1 VQLDLAFDHALT
13 GLLDYCRAEG
23 WKGYDPFDGLNSPVA
38 RWLPSRGQVGRF
50 ARTAW
55 TQTLK
60 RSPIN
65 LRPLLS
71 IRKALNPKGVA
82 LAAKAVMLLAD
93 HGAFLRSSRPSGPSG
108 SFGSPGLPP
117 GRFRIPGNTESSV
130 PSELVGGLDRDLG
143 FLMRSLSELRSG
155 AYAEGCWGYNF
166 DWQSRAFYA
175 PRGTPNVVCTVFAA
189 QAYLDLYDR
198 SGEDNALQTAVSSCR
213 WLLDRVNRSSDSSAG
228 AGAFCF
234 SYTPLDHS
242 RVHNVNLLAAELLA
256 RVYGKTGNVEFA
268 EAAQNA
274 ARYSLARQQA
284 DGSWVYGEAGSQQ
297 WIDSFH
303 TGFILTS
310 LQNLIALLGVG
321 EWTSNLA
328 AGYAFYKENFFLADW
343 RPKYYHDRVYPIDA
357 HSAAVAIATF
367 AELGSTWPDA
377 LERAESVMKWTVR
390 NLQDPSG
397 YFYYQMR
404 RFHRV
409 KIPYMRWSQTWML
422 YALGVYLT
430 ASRVVQ
436 NG

>member
-1 VQLDLAFDHALT
+1 VQLDPAFDHALT
-13 GLLDYCRAEG
+13 GLLDYCRVEG

-38 RWLPSRGQVGRF
+38 RWLPSRGRVGKF

-55 TQTLK
+55 TQALK
-60 RSPIN
+60 RGPIN
-65 LRPLLS
+65 LRPLLG

-82 LAAKAVMLLAD
+82 LAARAVMLLAD
-93 HGAFLRSSRPSGPSG
+93 RGAFLRSSRPSGASG
-108 SFGSPGLPP
+108 PAPGGSGISGKTKSP
-117 GRFRIPGNTESSV
+117 V
-130 PSELVGGLDRDLG
+130 PSEVADGLDRDLD
-143 FLMRSLSELRSG
+143 FLMQALSELRSR
-155 AYAEGCWGYNF
+155 AYAEACWGYNF

-198 SGEDNALQTAVSSCR
+198 SGEENALQTAVSSCR
-213 WLLDRVNRSSDSSAG
+213 WLLDRVNRSADRSAG

-234 SYTPLDHS
+234 SYTPLDYS

-256 RVYGKTGNVEFA
+256 RIYGKTGNVEFA
-268 EAAQNA
+268 EAAEKA
-274 ARYSLARQQA
+274 ARYSIAKQQA
-284 DGSWVYGEAGSQQ
+284 DGSWVYGEAASQQ

-310 LQNLIALLGVG
+310 LKNLIALLGVG

-343 RPKYYHDRVYPIDA
+343 RPKYYHDNVYPIDA

-367 AELGSTWPDA
+367 AELGSAWPDA

-397 YFYYQMR
+397 YFYYQMH

-409 KIPYMRWSQTWML
+409 KIPYMRWSQAWML
-422 YALGVYLT
+422 YAMGVYSAAT
-430 ASRVVQ
+430 RVVQ